1 MSEATASDERPLRQ
15 PVECRI
21 TIDGE
26 EITEFYRWLRE
37 VRVERARGAAG
48 TAALI
53 FDTVRGEQGEWLVQ
67 DSELFRPWRA
77 VAVAAVFGD
86 RIEPVMRGFIRDVEV
101 DNPDDMGAAQ
111 VTVNVQDDSLML
123 DRTHRRRSWST
134 RDAPRTDGEIARA
147 IAGDYG
153 LDAETEEGLT
163 NAALGQDETD
173 IAFLRRR
180 AEANGFELYVDDG
193 VLHFHPPR
201 LQGGDQPA
209 ILVYA
214 GSATNCVSVAF
225 TFDGHLPDAVR
236 VVRADAQSPAA
247 HAVIHYPDLPL
258 LGRESAASGGSGQSD
273 FTWDLARPS
282 GATDEEVAAKA
293 VAAANE
299 NAWKVSGDGTL
310 DGALYGSVLAPYA
323 TVIIDGVGDT
333 YGGRYYVADVT
344 HSFALEGY
352 QQAFRL
358 IRNAIGQD
366 VWP

>member
-1 MSEATASDERPLRQ
+1 MPEAAANDQRPLRQ

-26 EITEFYRWLRE
+26 EISDFYRWLRE
-37 VRVERARGAAG
+37 VRVDRSRGAAG

-53 FDTVRGEQGEWLVQ
+53 FDTVRGEDGEWLVQ

-77 VAVAAVFGD
+77 VAVEAVFGD
-86 RIEPVMRGFIRDVEV
+86 HAEPVMRGFIRDLEV
-101 DNPDDMGAAQ
+101 DNPDDMGAAK
-111 VTVNVQDDSLML
+111 VTVNVQDDTLML
-123 DRTHRRRSWST
+123 DRTHRRRPWST
-134 RDAPRTDGEIARA
+134 RDAPRTDGEIAAA
-147 IAGDYG
+147 IAGEYG

-163 NAALGQDETD
+163 NAALSQDETD

-180 AEANGFELYVDDG
+180 AEANGFELFVDDG

-201 LQGGDQPA
+201 LQEGDQPA

-225 TFDGHLPDAVR
+225 AFDGHKPDAVR
-236 VVRADAQSPAA
+236 VVRADAETPAA
-247 HAVIHYPDLPL
+247 NAVIHYPDLPL
-258 LGRESAASGGSGQSD
+258 LGREPASSAGSGQSD
-273 FTWDLARPS
+273 FTWDLQRPS

-293 VAAANE
+293 VAAAND
-299 NAWKVSGDGTL
+299 NAWKVSGDGEL
-310 DGALYGSVLAPYA
+310 DGALYANVLAPYA

-333 YGGRYYVADVT
+333 YGGRYYVADVR
-344 HSFALEGY
+344 HRFALEGY
-352 QQAFRL
+352 TQAFRL